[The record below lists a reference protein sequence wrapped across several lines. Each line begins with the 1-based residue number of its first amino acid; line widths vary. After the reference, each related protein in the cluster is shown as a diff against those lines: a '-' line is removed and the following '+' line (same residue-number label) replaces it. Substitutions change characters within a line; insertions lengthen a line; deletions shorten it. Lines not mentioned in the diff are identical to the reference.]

1 MFAVCRLELCDPF
14 IRLYKEGEDM
24 EIRIAGI
31 TEESIV
37 DGPGLRL
44 VIFTQGC
51 PHRCPGCHNKDTH
64 DVNGGYTV
72 DEEELFKH
80 INQIVARNKLLQGV
94 TFSGGEPFL
103 QPGPLARLAKRLKA
117 QGLDIVTYSGFT
129 FEQLMAMDVK
139 RKSIGQLLRCTDL
152 LVDGLYR
159 EAERDLGLAF
169 RGSRNQRL
177 IDVPATLAAN
187 KVILWQDTEKEFFL
201 SS

>member
-1 MFAVCRLELCDPF
+1 
-14 IRLYKEGEDM
+14 M

-51 PHRCPGCHNKDTH
+51 PHQCPGCHNPATH
-64 DVNGGYTV
+64 DVTGGYTI
-72 DEEELFKH
+72 EIEGLFNH
-80 INQIVARNKLLQGV
+80 IEKTAARNKLLRGV

-103 QPGPLARLAKRLKA
+103 QAGPLARLAKRLKA
-117 QGLDIVTYSGFT
+117 LGLDIVTYSGFT
-129 FEQLMAMDVK
+129 FEQLTAMAVK
-139 RKSIGQLLRCTDL
+139 HKSIGQLIRHTDL

-159 EAERDLGLAF
+159 ETERDLGLAF

-177 IDVPATLAAN
+177 VDIPATLAAK
-187 KVILWQDTEKEFFL
+187 KVIFWEDAAKKLWA
-201 SS
+201 

>member
-1 MFAVCRLELCDPF
+1 
-14 IRLYKEGEDM
+14 M

-51 PHRCPGCHNKDTH
+51 PHQCPGCHNPETH

-72 DEEELFKH
+72 DIEDLFNH
-80 INQIVARNKLLQGV
+80 IAKTAARNKLLHGV

-103 QPGPLARLAKRLKA
+103 QAGPLACLAKRLKTL
-117 QGLDIVTYSGFT
+117 GLDIVTYSGFT
-129 FEQLMAMDVK
+129 FEQLTAMAVK
-139 RKSIGQLLRCTDL
+139 RQGIGQLIGNTDL
-152 LVDGLYR
+152 LVDGSYR
-159 EAERDLGLAF
+159 ETERDLGLAF

-177 IDVPATLAAN
+177 IDIKATLAAR
-187 KVILWQDTEKEFFL
+187 KVILWEDAEKKL
-201 SS
+201 WA

>member
-1 MFAVCRLELCDPF
+1 
-14 IRLYKEGEDM
+14 M

-51 PHRCPGCHNKDTH
+51 PHRCPGCHNEDTH
-64 DVNGGYTV
+64 DVNGGYTIAV
-72 DEEELFKH
+72 EDLFNH
-80 INQIVARNKLLQGV
+80 IKQLAARNKLLQGV

-103 QPGPLARLAKRLKA
+103 QPRPLAHLAKRLKA

-129 FEQLMAMDVK
+129 FEQLTAMAVK
-139 RKSIGQLLRCTDL
+139 RKSIGQLLKYTNL

-159 EAERDLGLAF
+159 ETERDLGLAF

-177 IDVPATLAAN
+177 IDITATLTAN
-187 KVILWQDTEKEFFL
+187 RVILWEDAVKKL
-201 SS
+201 WA